1 LVENVERRSQPSIA
15 SRDLVRARLT
25 ALLDQSSSGVLAFD
39 ADGTLWSG
47 DVGEDVFH
55 LATKTEA
62 IREPARPGLSA
73 LAREHGI
80 ASDGGANQLA
90 RRLFDAYLS
99 GTLPEREACSMM
111 SWCYAGWT
119 VEELR
124 THSRR
129 TFEETHLPGRLYLG
143 LDFVF
148 ELAKAHGVRVLVVS
162 ASPQIVVEEAAAHW
176 GVPADDVVAC
186 RPALDGNTILPAL
199 DGPVPYAGEKPSSLA
214 RRTGGR
220 AILAS
225 FGDNVFDFELLR
237 AAALAVAVRP
247 KPGLRARLAEL
258 NGVVV
263 LE

>member
-1 LVENVERRSQPSIA
+1 
-15 SRDLVRARLT
+15 VRARLT
-25 ALLDQSSSGVLAFD
+25 ALLSETTDGVLAFD

-55 LATKTEA
+55 LATKTES
-62 IREPARPGLSA
+62 IREHARPE
-73 LAREHGI
+73 LAELAKKYGI
-80 ASDGGANQLA
+80 DASGSPNQLA
-90 RRLFDAYLS
+90 RRLFDGYLS
-99 GTLPEREACSMM
+99 GTLPERDACAMM
-111 SWCYAGWT
+111 SWCYAGWS
-119 VEELR
+119 VDELR
-124 THSRR
+124 AHTRR
-129 TFEETHLPGRLYLG
+129 AFEETHLPGRLYLG

-148 ELAKAHGVRVLVVS
+148 ELARAHGVRILVVS

-176 GVPADDVVAC
+176 GVPAGDVVAC
-186 RPALDGNTILPAL
+186 RPATNGSTILPAL
-199 DGPVPYAGEKPSSLA
+199 DEPVPYAAEKPAALA

-247 KPGLRARLAEL
+247 KPDLRARLADL
-258 NGVVV
+258 NGVAV

>member
-1 LVENVERRSQPSIA
+1 MERRSQPSIA

-25 ALLDQSSSGVLAFD
+25 ALLSETEAPLQGVLAFD

-55 LATKTEA
+55 LATKIES
-62 IREPARPGLSA
+62 IREHARPA
-73 LAREHGI
+73 LAELARKYGI
-80 ASDGGANQLA
+80 DADGAPNQLA
-90 RRLFDAYLS
+90 RRLFDGYLS

-111 SWCYAGWT
+111 SWCYAGWS

-124 THSRR
+124 AHTRR
-129 TFEETHLPGRLYLG
+129 TFEETHLAGRLYLG

-148 ELAKAHGVRVLVVS
+148 ELARAHGVRILVVS
-162 ASPQIVVEEAAAHW
+162 ASPQVVVEEAAALW
-176 GVPADDVVAC
+176 GVPAEDVVAC
-186 RPALDGNTILPAL
+186 RPAVGADGILPELEA
-199 DGPVPYAGEKPSSLA
+199 PVPYAAEKPAALA
-214 RRTGGR
+214 RKTGGR
-220 AILAS
+220 SILAS